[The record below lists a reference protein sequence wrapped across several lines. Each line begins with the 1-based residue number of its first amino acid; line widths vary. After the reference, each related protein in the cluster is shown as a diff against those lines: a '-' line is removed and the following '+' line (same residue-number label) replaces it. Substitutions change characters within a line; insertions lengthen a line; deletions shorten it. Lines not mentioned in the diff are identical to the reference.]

1 VIGGVK
7 RRYALILG
15 VNALYIFLFFGWSLA
30 SGGGG
35 HGEAQEN
42 GQLLDLI
49 YRVINFGLLVV
60 ILFVVLRKVHIG
72 RFFSARRDEIKK
84 KLDDLS
90 REKEAAESRY
100 RDLEESLRE
109 FETKKAKIIQQL
121 RSEGLAEKEK
131 IIAEAEEK
139 ARQILDKAD
148 LTIEREILA
157 AKDRLREE
165 VMNLAARKAREIITK
180 EIKDSDQDQLVND
193 FIERVEKLH

>member
-1 VIGGVK
+1 MIGGVK